1 MKKEIKYCMV
11 MAAAAMAFTACSS
24 EETVDNS
31 GPVEARVTAG
41 VSGPQ
46 TRAVDDVWEQDEI
59 GVMVTGVTETTEGVE
74 SQMKTLYQNVKYTTT
89 ATSAEGAAFTSTDGI
104 YFQDANE
111 TVTFAAYGPYKTS
124 DNKATLPGTDGNGVV
139 TGSTSSQS
147 TRESQ
152 KDFDYIYASGATASQ
167 SNPAVNFSD
176 EHAFQ
181 HKMTR
186 LIIIVKTGD
195 GFTASDVAGS
205 GNVYSLKGLNHSG
218 QFDVVK
224 GVAEATTGTA
234 TTTDEY
240 WSLTKNSLLDNETN
254 PVQYTFTSIL
264 YPQKDANLIF
274 KANIDSQEYT
284 TPSGKIAPEL
294 KAGYSY
300 TYTVTVNKTEVT
312 VSGCTVKEWSVGTG
326 DDNASATM

>member
-41 VSGPQ
+41 ISGPQ
-46 TRAVDDVWEQDEI
+46 TRAADDVWEQDAI
-59 GVMVTGVTETTEGVE
+59 GVMVTGVTGTTDGVE
-74 SQMKTLYQNVKYTTT
+74 SQMKTLYKNVKYTTT
-89 ATSAEGAAFTSTDGI
+89 ATSATNAAFTSTDGI

-124 DNKATLPGTDGNGVV
+124 SGQYTLPGTNGVV

-167 SNPAVNFSD
+167 SNPAVEFSD

-186 LIIIVKTGD
+186 LIIIVKTGA
-195 GFTASDVAGS
+195 GFTISDVK

-224 GVAEATTGTA
+224 GEAIATTGTA
-234 TTTDEY
+234 TTTDKY
-240 WSLTKNSLLDNETN
+240 WSLSENSLLTTDDDTN
-254 PVQYTFTSIL
+254 PTQCIFTSIL
-264 YPQKDANLIF
+264 YPQENANLIF
-274 KANIDSQEYT
+274 KANIDNQEYT
-284 TPSGKIAPEL
+284 TPSGKIAPKLE
-294 KAGYSY
+294 AGNSY
-300 TYTVTVNKTEVT
+300 TYTVTVNKTGVT
-312 VSGCTVKEWSVGTG
+312 VSGCTVEKWNDGTG
-326 DDNASATM
+326 GDTSATM

>member
-24 EETVDNS
+24 EETMDNS

-46 TRAVDDVWEQDEI
+46 TRAADDVWEQDEI

-89 ATSAEGAAFTSTDGI
+89 ATSATAAAFTSTDGI
-104 YFQDANE
+104 YFQDAKE

-124 DNKATLPGTDGNGVV
+124 NDKGTLPGTNGIV

-218 QFDVVK
+218 QFDVVEGEAK
-224 GVAEATTGTA
+224 ATTGTA

-240 WSLTKNSLLDNETN
+240 WLLSDNSLLTKDDDTN
-254 PVQYTFTSIL
+254 PTQYTFTSIL
-264 YPQKDANLIF
+264 YPQENANLIF

-294 KAGYSY
+294 KTGYSY
-300 TYTVTVNKTEVT
+300 TYTVTVNKTGVT
-312 VSGCTVKEWSVGTG
+312 VSGCTVEKWSVGTG
-326 DDNASATM
+326 GDASATM

>member
-46 TRAVDDVWEQDEI
+46 TRAANDVWEQDEI
-59 GVMVTGVTETTEGVE
+59 GVMVTGVTGTTEGVE

-89 ATSAEGAAFTSTDGI
+89 ATSATNAAFTSTDGI

-124 DNKATLPGTDGNGVV
+124 NDKGTLPGTNGVV

-152 KDFDYIYASGATASQ
+152 KAFDYIYASGATASQ
-167 SNPAVNFSD
+167 SNSTVNFSD

-186 LIIIVKTGD
+186 LVIIVQTGA

-218 QFDVVK
+218 QFNVAT
-224 GVAEATTGTA
+224 GLAEATTTGTA

-240 WSLTKNSLLDNETN
+240 WPLSENSLLTKDDDTN
-254 PVQYTFTSIL
+254 QTQYTFTSIL
-264 YPQKDANLIF
+264 YPQENANLIF

-284 TPSGKIAPEL
+284 TPSGKITPEL
-294 KAGYSY
+294 KPGYSY
-300 TYTVTVNKTEVT
+300 TYTVTVNKTGVT
-312 VSGCTVKEWSVGTG
+312 VSGCTVEKWSDGNGG
-326 DDNASATM
+326 DASATM